1 MALLAQTTPKNG
13 PVGPTPMAQR
23 AHMVMVR
30 NADAAV
36 RMVGMGKWLLWDEV
50 TETSTREV
58 RATRRAKIGGL
69 TVAL

>member
-1 MALLAQTTPKNG
+1 
-13 PVGPTPMAQR
+13 
-23 AHMVMVR
+23 MVMVR

-58 RATRRAKIGGL
+58 WATRRAKIGGL